1 MDIDTKMSRL
11 IDRVIERLESRRQ
24 KLLNGGI
31 NSIPSPFQRF
41 SEDFL
46 GIEQGKYY
54 LVTSSTKGAKTQF
67 TSYVFVYHTLMYAFN
82 HPDKVRVKI
91 FYYPLEETPEDI
103 LERFMSYLL
112 YFKTNG
118 NTRVSPTDLKSSRNS
133 KPVDKCVLDV
143 FETEEYKAII
153 EFFEENVI
161 FSRSSNPTGMY
172 NECRR
177 YAEEHGKV
185 HTKTQRVKDELTGV
199 TKEIQVF
206 DWYEPDDKDEY
217 RIILWDHVS
226 LASSERG
233 MSLKQTTDKLSEYAV
248 ILRDRYIFSPVF
260 IQQQAFAGESLDA
273 FKENKL
279 RPTLANLSDTKYTS
293 RDANVVLG
301 LFSPFKHELEEYL
314 KYDISVL
321 RDNVR
326 FLEVLVNRGGSPGGI
341 VALYFDGAV
350 NFFKELPLP
359 DTMELHKVYEF
370 LKRRRSSATFMMF
383 TEIRKVKNKLHR
395 LDCLPNFAGVIN
407 KLKRKCK

>member
-1 MDIDTKMSRL
+1 MSRL
-11 IDRVIERLESRRQ
+11 IDRVIERLEFRRQ

-67 TSYVFVYHTLMYAFN
+67 TSFVFVYHTLMYAYN
-82 HPDKVRVKI
+82 HPEKVRVKI

-112 YFKTNG
+112 YSKTNG
-118 NTRVSPTDLKSSRNS
+118 KIRISPTDLKSSRNN
-133 KPVDKCVLDV
+133 KPVDKTVLEV
-143 FETEEYKAII
+143 FETPEYKSII
-153 EFFEENVI
+153 EFFENNVI

-172 NECRR
+172 NECKR
-177 YAEEHGKV
+177 YAEEHGTV
-185 HTKTQRVKDELTGV
+185 HTKMQKVKDDFGNI
-199 TKEIQVF
+199 KEVQVF

-233 MSLKQTTDKLSEYAV
+233 MSLKQTADKLSEYAV
-248 ILRDRYIFSPVF
+248 ILRDRYTYSPVF

-279 RPTLANLSDTKYTS
+279 RPTIANLSDTKYTS

-301 LFSPFKHELEEYL
+301 LFSPFKHELGEYL
-314 KYDISVL
+314 KYDISIL

-350 NFFKELPLP
+350 NFFRELPLP
-359 DTMELHKVYEF
+359 ETMELHKIYEF
-370 LKRRRSSATFMMF
+370 LKKSRAAVAFMLLTDTKKMS
-383 TEIRKVKNKLHR
+383 NKLHR
-395 LDCLPNFAGVIN
+395 LECLSNFAGVIN
-407 KLKRKCK
+407 KLKKKL